1 MQRRFVVSVVLL
13 LCFAS
18 AVFAQADCPTIV
30 GDALTAVGERCDEL
44 ARNTACYANVSLEAI
59 PREGVDDFAF
69 EAPGDTTALSTL
81 QSLTLSSRVEE
92 SGEWGIALL
101 SVQANL
107 PDTLPGQNVTML
119 LFGEVWL
126 ENAVTPQTEISVT
139 PTQNVNVRR
148 SPTSDADNAFDVAQ
162 ADQPI
167 MATGRTADGLWL
179 RVRVNGRTGW
189 LWAAFVTTESD
200 LSTLEVIE
208 DTSVESFTPMQA
220 FYFSS
225 GVGDR
230 PCAEAPDSG
239 ILIQTPEGA
248 DRIELSINNVEVS
261 LGSTIYIQYSGG
273 SGDLMTISVLEG
285 SATVS
290 AGGVTQYVP
299 AGTLTTIQMCS
310 CYEPDG
316 TPTYPQPYDYDSLL
330 VLPVGVA
337 LPQAVEIAQSLTP
350 EQITAALDP
359 RPALDGI
366 WVFDV
371 TLLTPDCPLQNYPE
385 AQSRGSITFSAD
397 GAQATFSGSSAGQD
411 VVYTRTPGTNSYS
424 FSGQGVG
431 STITFTTRRTATIET
446 TYQTERQCESGV
458 SYTGSHQP

>member
-1 MQRRFVVSVVLL
+1 MMQRRFVVSVVLL

-44 ARNTACYANVSLEAI
+44 ARNTACYANVSLEAM

-126 ENAVTPQTEISVT
+126 ENAVAPQTEISVT

-179 RVRVNGRTGW
+179 RVRVNGLYTHARH
-189 LWAAFVTTESD
+189 
-200 LSTLEVIE
+200 
-208 DTSVESFTPMQA
+208 
-220 FYFSS
+220 
-225 GVGDR
+225 
-230 PCAEAPDSG
+230 
-239 ILIQTPEGA
+239 
-248 DRIELSINNVEVS
+248 ELV
-261 LGSTIYIQYSGG
+261 
-273 SGDLMTISVLEG
+273 
-285 SATVS
+285 
-290 AGGVTQYVP
+290 
-299 AGTLTTIQMCS
+299 
-310 CYEPDG
+310 
-316 TPTYPQPYDYDSLL
+316 
-330 VLPVGVA
+330 
-337 LPQAVEIAQSLTP
+337 
-350 EQITAALDP
+350 
-359 RPALDGI
+359 
-366 WVFDV
+366 
-371 TLLTPDCPLQNYPE
+371 
-385 AQSRGSITFSAD
+385 
-397 GAQATFSGSSAGQD
+397 
-411 VVYTRTPGTNSYS
+411 
-424 FSGQGVG
+424 
-431 STITFTTRRTATIET
+431 
-446 TYQTERQCESGV
+446 
-458 SYTGSHQP
+458 